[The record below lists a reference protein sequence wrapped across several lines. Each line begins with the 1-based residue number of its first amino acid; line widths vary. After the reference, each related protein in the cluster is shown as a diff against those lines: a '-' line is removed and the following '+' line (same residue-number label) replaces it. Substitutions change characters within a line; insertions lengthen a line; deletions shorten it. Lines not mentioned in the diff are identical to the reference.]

1 MSRRLVLLRHG
12 ETDWNAAR
20 RIQGQR
26 NSELN
31 ENGLAQAAAVAPRI
45 AALNPSALWTSD
57 LHRALRTAEIVGQ
70 ACGLT
75 PQLDERLR
83 EYALGSLEGL
93 THEEYFAADP
103 DGFAV
108 FRSAE
113 WGAIEQIEAPEQVAK
128 RFVAALSDLAET
140 LAPDGVG
147 VAVAHGAAIRTGLVA
162 WLGWPVIEARDF
174 RALGNCSWVEVEER
188 QGGGW
193 ALGAYNL
200 SARA

>member
-20 RIQGQR
+20 RIQGQL

-31 ENGLAQAAAVAPRI
+31 ETGLAQAAAVAPRI
-45 AALNPSALWTSD
+45 AALKPAVLWTSD
-57 LHRALRTAEIVGQ
+57 LDRALRTAEIVGE

-75 PQLDERLR
+75 PVPDERLR

-108 FRSAE
+108 FRAAE
-113 WGAIEQIEAPEQVAK
+113 WGAISEIESPDDVAK
-128 RFVAALSDLAET
+128 RFIAALTDLVSVLERG
-140 LAPDGVG
+140 GVG

-162 WLGWPVIEARDF
+162 WLGWPIAESRDF
-174 RALGNCSWVEVEER
+174 RALGNCAWVELEER
-188 QGGGW
+188 ASGDW

-200 SARA
+200 TAS

>member
-20 RIQGQR
+20 RIQGQL

-31 ENGLAQAAAVAPRI
+31 ETGVAQAAAVAPKI
-45 AALNPSALWTSD
+45 AALQPSALWTSD
-57 LHRALRTAEIVGQ
+57 LHRARRTAEIVGE

-75 PQLDERLR
+75 PVLDERLR

-93 THEEYFAADP
+93 THDEYFAQDP

-108 FRSAE
+108 FRAAE
-113 WGAIEQIEAPEQVAK
+113 WGAIAEIESPDEVAK
-128 RFVAALSDLAET
+128 RFVAALNDLAE
-140 LAPDGVG
+140 AIGPGGVG

-162 WLGWPVIEARDF
+162 WLGWPIEVSRDF
-174 RALGNCSWVEVEER
+174 RALGNCAWVELEER
-188 QGGGW
+188 ATGGW

-200 SARA
+200 TAS

>member
-20 RIQGQR
+20 RIQGQL

-31 ENGLAQAAAVAPRI
+31 ETGLAQASAVAP
-45 AALNPSALWTSD
+45 ALASLNPRVLWTSD
-57 LHRALRTAEIVGQ
+57 LHRALRTAEIVGE

-75 PQLDERLR
+75 PIADERLR

-93 THEEYFAADP
+93 THDEYFAQDP

-108 FRSAE
+108 FRAAE
-113 WGAIEQIEAPEQVAK
+113 WGAISEIESPDDVAK
-128 RFVAALSDLAET
+128 RFVACLTDLVTE
-140 LAPDGVG
+140 LGPNDLG

-162 WLGWPVIEARDF
+162 WLGWPVATSRDF
-174 RALGNCSWVEVEER
+174 RALGNCAWVELEER
-188 QGGGW
+188 QNGEW

-200 SARA
+200 SSS

>member
-20 RIQGQR
+20 RIQGQL

-31 ENGLAQAAAVAPRI
+31 ETGLAQAATVAPAI
-45 AALNPSALWTSD
+45 AALKPSMLWTSD
-57 LHRALRTAEIVGQ
+57 LHRALRTAEIVGE
-70 ACGLT
+70 ACGLE
-75 PQLDERLR
+75 PRADERLR

-93 THEEYFAADP
+93 THDEYFAQDP

-108 FRSAE
+108 FRAAE
-113 WGAIEQIEAPEQVAK
+113 WGEIAEIESPDDVAK
-128 RFVAALSDLAET
+128 RFTAALSDLVAG

-162 WLGWPVIEARDF
+162 WLGWPLETSRDF
-174 RALGNCSWVEVEER
+174 RALGNCAWVELEDRASGE
-188 QGGGW
+188 W

-200 SARA
+200 TAS